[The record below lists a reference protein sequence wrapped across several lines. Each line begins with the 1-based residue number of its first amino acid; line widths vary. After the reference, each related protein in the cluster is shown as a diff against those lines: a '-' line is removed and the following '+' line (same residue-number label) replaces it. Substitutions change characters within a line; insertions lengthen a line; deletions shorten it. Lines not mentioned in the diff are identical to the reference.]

1 MNTLAAN
8 LPPVLNLGPDPA
20 ALSALAVG
28 GGKDSTDAIA
38 TGFESMFA
46 SLILKEMRQTLDP
59 GTLFAGDA
67 GDVYGGLFDMYM
79 GQHMAASGG
88 LGIAAAVRRQ
98 LDKTT
103 NPKMPKGRGYH
114 VS

>member
-1 MNTLAAN
+1 MNTLTAS

-20 ALSALAVG
+20 ALSALAG
-28 GGKDSTDAIA
+28 GGKNSAEA
-38 TGFESMFA
+38 AANGFESMFA
-46 SLILKEMRQTLDP
+46 SLVLKEMRQTLDS
-59 GTLFAGDA
+59 GTMFAGDS

-79 GQHMAASGG
+79 GQHIAATGG

-103 NPKMPKGRGYH
+103 NPMPSKGRGYH
-114 VS
+114 AG

>member
-1 MNTLAAN
+1 M
-8 LPPVLNLGPDPA
+8 NLGPDPA
-20 ALSALAVG
+20 ALSALAG
-28 GGKDSTDAIA
+28 SGGKNSADAVA

-46 SLILKEMRQTLDP
+46 SLVLKEMRQTLDS
-59 GTLFAGDA
+59 GTMFAGDT

-79 GQHMAASGG
+79 GQHIAATGG

-103 NPKMPKGRGYH
+103 NPTAKVRGYH
-114 VS
+114 AS